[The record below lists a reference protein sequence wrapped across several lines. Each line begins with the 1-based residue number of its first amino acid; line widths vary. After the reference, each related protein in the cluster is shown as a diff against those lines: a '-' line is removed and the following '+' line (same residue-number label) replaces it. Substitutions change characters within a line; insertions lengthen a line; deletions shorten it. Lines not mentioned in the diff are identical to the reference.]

1 MEGTS
6 SLPLSSQRVPYHRQI
21 KIMFFLSLFT
31 LINVTIFGFGYL
43 EGVTV
48 LHPRFLGVIKTMRQP
63 LLLQQLESVF
73 AQIKRLS
80 PPKIKQSMLKN
91 LKTLLKTES
100 TNFKSLSSSSKSSKY
115 KEPQRHARCPL
126 ITIMYVEVI
135 TRKTPVPAPHS
146 CACATASHT
155 FCCLQQF
162 CFKHTIVPHS
172 RQMLVSWA
180 TEWHWLQGRSW

>member
-6 SLPLSSQRVPYHRQI
+6 SLPLSPQRVPYHRQI

-80 PPKIKQSMLKN
+80 PPKTIN
-91 LKTLLKTES
+91 A
-100 TNFKSLSSSSKSSKY
+100 KS
-115 KEPQRHARCPL
+115 
-126 ITIMYVEVI
+126 
-135 TRKTPVPAPHS
+135 
-146 CACATASHT
+146 
-155 FCCLQQF
+155 
-162 CFKHTIVPHS
+162 
-172 RQMLVSWA
+172 
-180 TEWHWLQGRSW
+180 

>member
-6 SLPLSSQRVPYHRQI
+6 SLPLSPQRVPYHRQI

-73 AQIKRLS
+73 AQIKRLA
-80 PPKIKQSMLKN
+80 PPKTINMLN
-91 LKTLLKTES
+91 LKTFFEKV
-100 TNFKSLSSSSKSSKY
+100 TNFKSRSSSSKSSKY

-172 RQMLVSWA
+172 RQMLVS
-180 TEWHWLQGRSW
+180 